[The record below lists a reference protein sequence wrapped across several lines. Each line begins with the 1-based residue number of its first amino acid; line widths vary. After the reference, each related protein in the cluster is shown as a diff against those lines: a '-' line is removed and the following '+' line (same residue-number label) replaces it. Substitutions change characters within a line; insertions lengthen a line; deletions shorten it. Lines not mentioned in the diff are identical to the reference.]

1 MQIDHENMTSSFVSP
16 ICQTIANFFSP
27 GFSPL
32 SIPINDASPQDNI
45 SELHFPYLQKQ
56 TQNTPQHGLRTPL
69 ELPLEDQVATS
80 SSSIPTMLLASSI
93 QSFTT
98 EEVAN
103 EGIKNGAFEL
113 AKDLQSLLGD
123 FQGDHNFWE
132 ELETP
137 RQ

>member
-45 SELHFPYLQKQ
+45 SELHFPCLQKQ

-69 ELPLEDQVATS
+69 ELPLEGEHLTS
-80 SSSIPTMLLASSI
+80 
-93 QSFTT
+93 
-98 EEVAN
+98 
-103 EGIKNGAFEL
+103 K
-113 AKDLQSLLGD
+113 LQ
-123 FQGDHNFWE
+123 
-132 ELETP
+132 P
-137 RQ
+137 